1 MRVKSTFMNVHYQHS
16 SNNNNN
22 NTLQVEGNTMR
33 LRRHD
38 ILTLLLY
45 TTTQCMFLEDMMEVT
60 AQTFMNLTLSNPRGD
75 QFLEAVDLQGLGIVL
90 PLVSMRI

>member
-16 SNNNNN
+16 SNNNN
-22 NTLQVEGNTMR
+22 TLQGEGNTMR

-90 PLVSMRI
+90 QLVSMRI